1 MVETA
6 AHFQLARFSN
16 QVDIEQTGS
25 ASSDRLYKL
34 LEQAESIMGKSSSVH
49 TRVTVCTEDKN
60 YDTIHSLL
68 SEYSYDLFARK
79 NLYRKQLAEEQ
90 QLSSKYR
97 WEAIGMGETDEKRF
111 LEIWKSC
118 MERSANRAS
127 ARSIKD
133 QLDDVKAFLGE
144 EWQTS
149 CRIIYQENMPIAMT
163 IPHLEPGRDGEG
175 RIYYIGTVP
184 GVRGKGL
191 GQIVHAASLMMLK
204 EMGAV
209 IYEGSTHADNLPMQ
223 RVFEKNGCK
232 VIRKIA
238 TYYKGL

>member
-6 AHFQLARFSN
+6 AHFQVTRFSN

-25 ASSDRLYKL
+25 ATADRLYNL
-34 LEQAESIMGKSSSVH
+34 LEHAESVMGKSSSVH
-49 TRVTVCTEDKN
+49 TRVTVCTEDEN
-60 YDTIHSLL
+60 YDTLHSLL
-68 SEYSYDLFARK
+68 SDYRYDLFARK
-79 NLYRKQLAEEQ
+79 YLYRKQLAEEQ
-90 QLSSKYR
+90 PLPFNYR
-97 WEAIGMGETDEKRF
+97 WEAIGMGGTDEKRF
-111 LEIWKSC
+111 LEIWQSS
-118 MERSANRAS
+118 MEQSANRAS
-127 ARSIKD
+127 ARSIEN
-133 QLDDVKAFLGE
+133 QLDDVKALLGE
-144 EWQTS
+144 EWQNS
-149 CRIIYQENMPIAMT
+149 CRIFYQDNIPIAMT
-163 IPHLEPGRDGEG
+163 IPHLEPGKNGEG

-184 GVRGKGL
+184 AARGKGL
-191 GQIVHAASLMMLK
+191 GQIIHAASLMMLK

>member
-1 MVETA
+1 MVETT
-6 AHFQLARFSN
+6 AHFQLAYFSN
-16 QVDIEQTGS
+16 QVDIEQIEA
-25 ASSDRLYKL
+25 ASVDELRKL
-34 LEQAESIMGKSSSVH
+34 LEHAESVMGKNSSIH

-60 YDTIHSLL
+60 YDTLHSLL
-68 SEYSYDLFARK
+68 SDYRYDLFARK
-79 NLYRKQLAEEQ
+79 HLYRKQLAEKQ
-90 QLSSKYR
+90 PLSSNYR

-118 MERSANRAS
+118 MEQSANRAS
-127 ARSIKD
+127 ARSIEN
-133 QLDDVKAFLGE
+133 QLDDVKALLGE
-144 EWQTS
+144 KWQTS
-149 CRIIYQENMPIAMT
+149 CRIIFQDNIPIAMT
-163 IPHLEPGRDGEG
+163 IPHLEPGRNKEG

-184 GVRGKGL
+184 AARGKGL
-191 GQIVHAASLMMLK
+191 GKIVHAASLMMLK

-232 VIRKIA
+232 VIREIA

>member
-1 MVETA
+1 MVETT

-16 QVDIEQTGS
+16 QVDIEQLES
-25 ASSDRLYKL
+25 ASVDELHKL
-34 LEQAESIMGKSSSVH
+34 LEHAHSVMGKSSSVH

-60 YDTIHSLL
+60 YDTLHALL
-68 SEYSYDLFARK
+68 TDYGYDLFARK
-79 NLYRKQLAEEQ
+79 YLYRKQLAEEQ
-90 QLSSKYR
+90 RLPFNYR
-97 WEAIGMGETDEKRF
+97 WEAIGMGETNEKRF

-118 MERSANRAS
+118 MEQSANRAS
-127 ARSIKD
+127 TRSIEN
-133 QLDDVKAFLGE
+133 QLDDVKGLLGE
-144 EWQTS
+144 KWQTS
-149 CRIIYQENMPIAMT
+149 CRIIFQGNIPIAMT

-175 RIYYIGTVP
+175 RIYYIGTVSAA
-184 GVRGKGL
+184 RGKGL